1 MSELIVNFSQWL
13 LTLTQGAEP
22 WDAYARYLP
31 RLLEGVWI
39 TLQLVVLSG
48 IVGFIIAI
56 PLALMRIAK
65 SPWLWLF
72 PYCYIFFFRGTPL
85 LVQIFLVYYGLSQ
98 FEGLRELGWLWT
110 DVLSQ
115 PYWCAIITFSL
126 HTAAYIAELFRGAIQ
141 AVPRGEVEAA
151 QSLGVSRR
159 KQYQHIILPRAF
171 GIILPA
177 YGNEVILMLKGS
189 ALASTITLLDLM
201 GATRGAIARTY
212 MSLEFFLLAGV
223 LYLLLTAILI
233 GFFRL
238 LENVF
243 NAHQHATRL
252 PVNKLDPQLR
262 DKHLEDNVN

>member
-1 MSELIVNFSQWL
+1 
-13 LTLTQGAEP
+13 
-22 WDAYARYLP
+22 
-31 RLLEGVWI
+31 
-39 TLQLVVLSG
+39 
-48 IVGFIIAI
+48 
-56 PLALMRIAK
+56 
-65 SPWLWLF
+65 
-72 PYCYIFFFRGTPL
+72 
-85 LVQIFLVYYGLSQ
+85 
-98 FEGLRELGWLWT
+98 
-110 DVLSQ
+110 
-115 PYWCAIITFSL
+115 
-126 HTAAYIAELFRGAIQ
+126 
-141 AVPRGEVEAA
+141 
-151 QSLGVSRR
+151 
-159 KQYQHIILPRAF
+159 
-171 GIILPA
+171 
-177 YGNEVILMLKGS
+177 MLKGS